1 MAIMDPQHSDT
12 LWPASSGEVCGAV
25 CGKHVHTYARA
36 DAHFSVCG
44 PCLPPLSDRSD
55 SHGVIKQQPQ
65 LSRVPTTLRLV
76 ESGQ

>member
-12 LWPASSGEVCGAV
+12 LWPASGEVCGAV
-25 CGKHVHTYARA
+25 CGKHAHTYAFIVA
-36 DAHFSVCG
+36 DCAVCG

-65 LSRVPTTLRLV
+65 LSRIPTTLHLV